1 MCESTLAISC
11 FHQLSGVI
19 MAFRSELRIDPDV
32 KFFLLDYIQRRRRFI
47 MKIGIL
53 GSGDVGRRLADGFI
67 ELGHTVKIGS
77 RDPNQGKITEWI
89 AKHNEGK
96 ASSGTFAETA
106 SFGELDVLATLWA
119 GAADAIKMAD
129 PRNLAGKVVIDVT
142 NPLDFPKGMPPR
154 LAIGQTDS
162 AGETV
167 QRMLPDS
174 KVIKAFNI
182 VGNVHMV
189 HPDFPG
195 GPPTMFIC
203 GNDED
208 AKKTITDNILTK
220 FGWETIDIGGIEGA
234 RLLEP
239 LAFLWIMH
247 ALRTGSGNHAFK
259 LLRK

>member
-1 MCESTLAISC
+1 
-11 FHQLSGVI
+11 
-19 MAFRSELRIDPDV
+19 
-32 KFFLLDYIQRRRRFI
+32 

-53 GSGDVGRRLADGFI
+53 GSGDVGRKLAEGFLEI
-67 ELGHTVKIGS
+67 GDTIKIGS
-77 RDPNQGKITEWI
+77 RNPNQEKITEWM
-89 AKHNEGK
+89 AKHDK
-96 ASSGTFAETA
+96 AKVSSGTFAQAA
-106 SFGELDVLATLWA
+106 SFGELDVIATSWA
-119 GAADAIKMAD
+119 GSVDAIRMAD
-129 PRNLAGKVVIDVT
+129 PKNFAGKVVIDVT
-142 NPLDFPKGMPPR
+142 NPLDFSKGMPPR
-154 LAIGQTDS
+154 LAIGHTDS

-174 KVIKAFNI
+174 KVVKAFNI
-182 VGNVHMV
+182 VGNPHFI

-203 GNDED
+203 GNDD
-208 AKKTITDNILTK
+208 QAKKTVIDNILAK

-247 ALRTGSGNHAFK
+247 YFRTGNGNHAFK

>member
-1 MCESTLAISC
+1 
-11 FHQLSGVI
+11 
-19 MAFRSELRIDPDV
+19 
-32 KFFLLDYIQRRRRFI
+32 

-53 GSGDVGRRLADGFI
+53 GSGDVGRKLADGFLEI
-67 ELGHTVKIGS
+67 GDTIKIGS
-77 RDPNQGKITEWI
+77 RNPNQEKITEWM
-89 AKHNEGK
+89 AKHDK
-96 ASSGTFAETA
+96 AKVSSGTFAQAA
-106 SFGELDVLATLWA
+106 SFGELDVIATSWA
-119 GAADAIKMAD
+119 GSVDAIRMAD
-129 PRNLAGKVVIDVT
+129 PENFAGKVVIDIT
-142 NPLDFPKGMPPR
+142 NPLDFSKGMPPR
-154 LAIGQTDS
+154 LAIGHTDS

-174 KVIKAFNI
+174 KVVKAFNI
-182 VGNVHMV
+182 VGNPHFI

-203 GNDED
+203 GNDD
-208 AKKTITDNILTK
+208 QAKKTVIDNILAK

-247 ALRTGSGNHAFK
+247 YFRTGNGNHAFK

>member
-1 MCESTLAISC
+1 
-11 FHQLSGVI
+11 
-19 MAFRSELRIDPDV
+19 
-32 KFFLLDYIQRRRRFI
+32 

-53 GSGDVGRRLADGFI
+53 GSGDVGRKLADGFLEI
-67 ELGHTVKIGS
+67 GDTIKIGS
-77 RDPNQGKITEWI
+77 RNPNQEKITEWM
-89 AKHNEGK
+89 AKHDK
-96 ASSGTFAETA
+96 AKVSSGTFAQAA
-106 SFGELDVLATLWA
+106 SFGELDVIATSWA
-119 GAADAIKMAD
+119 GSVDAIRMAD
-129 PRNLAGKVVIDVT
+129 PKNFAGKVVIDVT
-142 NPLDFPKGMPPR
+142 NPLDFSKGMPPR
-154 LAIGQTDS
+154 LAIGHTDS

-174 KVIKAFNI
+174 KVVKAFNI
-182 VGNVHMV
+182 VGNPHFI

-203 GNDED
+203 GNDD
-208 AKKTITDNILTK
+208 QAKKTVIDNILAK

-247 ALRTGSGNHAFK
+247 YFRTGNGNHAFK

>member
-1 MCESTLAISC
+1 
-11 FHQLSGVI
+11 
-19 MAFRSELRIDPDV
+19 
-32 KFFLLDYIQRRRRFI
+32 

-67 ELGHTVKIGS
+67 ELGHIVKIGS
-77 RDPNQGKITEWI
+77 RNPHQEKITEWM
-89 AKHNEGK
+89 AKHDK
-96 ASSGTFAETA
+96 AKVSSGTFAEAA
-106 SFGELDVLATLWA
+106 SFGELDVIATSWA
-119 GAADAIKMAD
+119 GTVDAIGMAD
-129 PRNLAGKVVIDVT
+129 PNNLAGKVVIDVI
-142 NPLDFPKGMPPR
+142 NPLDFSKGMPPR
-154 LAIGQTDS
+154 LAIGHTDS

-174 KVIKAFNI
+174 KVVKTFNI
-182 VGNVHMV
+182 VGNPHFI

-203 GNDED
+203 GNDEQ
-208 AKKTITDNILTK
+208 AKKTVTDNILTK

-247 ALRTGSGNHAFK
+247 YFRTGNGNHAFK